1 MIRNI
6 YIKNFKTL
14 NMTSY
19 IELKECSFLC
29 GANSSGKS
37 SLIQTLLM
45 LAQTF
50 SNRYQ
55 DDSMVLNGSLARLGS
70 FTDIKKHNSTEEVI
84 TIGFTFDVDEAYYL
98 RDNTINSIRCEFVI
112 GRRDRSVAKIDEDYH
127 PIIISAKYFIS
138 KGGGNKQQ
146 DYIHFQCS
154 GDYFYSKEVVYD
166 VVSFNTSEY
175 NDLKKRFPS
184 LKILSI
190 AKSGDLIPSLIN
202 IQYDKTKKESYEIIN
217 FLTRKHSTQR
227 GGYFLDDEDF
237 GDDILIPREFS
248 ARVLELIKEERNKLL
263 DEFDLPNDL
272 LDIMTHSHIAKDD
285 YISYSYDKNKLSQR
299 AKELLNEIKGNFI
312 EINYSL
318 QSSDIPLIFV
328 NKAVSIV
335 DWKSWLDALDE
346 KKRKSLI
353 VLLEKHRDSLQAI
366 WYNNI
371 DVKMTSD
378 VYSSHLLQDVENAM
392 VYCFSRSLKYLGP
405 LRHEPQA
412 VYSSSPY
419 DANTVGLKGEFTASL
434 LHRNRANFI
443 CYSSPS
449 IINGKINVREKYDTL
464 NNACKEWLSFLGV
477 VEEVRTTDKGKLGYE
492 LYVKTSSG
500 EKWQDLTHVGVGVS
514 QVLPIV
520 LMFLNSDP
528 SDVLIFEQ
536 PELHLHPKVQSKL
549 CDLFLIMANTGRQC
563 IIETHSEY
571 MINRLRLRVAQDLD
585 NNYLKKSA
593 LYFINKVNG
602 ISEFQNINI
611 NKYGA
616 IPEWP
621 EDFFD
626 QTDKEVEKILMEAS
640 IKKNKEK
647 AKRFTNDSGY

>member
-6 YIKNFKTL
+6 YINNFKTL

-19 IELKECSFLC
+19 IELKECSILC

-45 LAQTF
+45 LAQSF
-50 SNRYQ
+50 SSRYQ
-55 DDSMVLNGSLARLGS
+55 DDSIVLNGALARLGS
-70 FTDIKKHNSTEEVI
+70 FSDIKKHNSSEETI
-84 TIGFTFDVDEAYYL
+84 TIGFTFDVDEGYYL
-98 RDNTINSIRCEFVI
+98 RDNTINSISCELVI

-127 PIIISAKYFIS
+127 PIIISAKYLIS
-138 KGGGNKQQ
+138 KGENNKQK
-146 DYIHFQCS
+146 DYIHFQCPQ
-154 GDYFYSKEVVYD
+154 DYYYSKD
-166 VVSFNTSEY
+166 VIYNVEKFNTSEF

-184 LKILSI
+184 LKILSL
-190 AKSGDLIPSLIN
+190 AKTGELVPSLIH
-202 IQYDKTKKESYEIIN
+202 IEYDKTKKESYEIIN
-217 FLTRKHSTQR
+217 FLTRKQNVHR
-227 GGYFLDDEDF
+227 GGYFLEDADF
-237 GDDILIPREFS
+237 GEDIYIPKEFS
-248 ARVLELIKEERNKLL
+248 IRVLELIKEERNKLL

-272 LDIMTHSHIAKDD
+272 LDIVKKNKLEKDE
-285 YISYSYDKNKLSQR
+285 YFSYNYDKNVLSQS

-318 QSSDIPLIFV
+318 QSRDIPPEFV
-328 NKAVSIV
+328 NKGVSIIE
-335 DWKSWLDALDE
+335 WKAWLNFLDE
-346 KKRKSLI
+346 KKRKNLI

-366 WYNNI
+366 WYNHI
-371 DVKMTSD
+371 EIKMTKD
-378 VYSSHLLQDVENAM
+378 VYSSNLLQDVETAM
-392 VYCFSRSLKYLGP
+392 AFCFSRSLKYLGP

-434 LHRNRANFI
+434 LHRNRANLI
-443 CYSSPS
+443 HYISPS
-449 IINGKINVREKYDTL
+449 IINGKINVTKKFDNL

-520 LMFLNSDP
+520 LMFLNSEP

-549 CDLFLIMANTGRQC
+549 CDLFLIMASTGRQC

-571 MINRLRLRVAQDLD
+571 MINRLRLRVAQDQ
-585 NNYLKKSA
+585 NNDCLERSV
-593 LYFINKVNG
+593 LYFINKING
-602 ISEFQNINI
+602 ISEFQNVNI

-621 EDFFD
+621 DDFFD

>member
-138 KGGGNKQQ
+138 KGGNNKQQ

-217 FLTRKHSTQR
+217 FLTRKHSTQ
-227 GGYFLDDEDF
+227 
-237 GDDILIPREFS
+237 
-248 ARVLELIKEERNKLL
+248 
-263 DEFDLPNDL
+263 
-272 LDIMTHSHIAKDD
+272 
-285 YISYSYDKNKLSQR
+285 
-299 AKELLNEIKGNFI
+299 
-312 EINYSL
+312 
-318 QSSDIPLIFV
+318 
-328 NKAVSIV
+328 
-335 DWKSWLDALDE
+335 
-346 KKRKSLI
+346 
-353 VLLEKHRDSLQAI
+353 
-366 WYNNI
+366 
-371 DVKMTSD
+371 
-378 VYSSHLLQDVENAM
+378 
-392 VYCFSRSLKYLGP
+392 
-405 LRHEPQA
+405 
-412 VYSSSPY
+412 
-419 DANTVGLKGEFTASL
+419 
-434 LHRNRANFI
+434 
-443 CYSSPS
+443 
-449 IINGKINVREKYDTL
+449 
-464 NNACKEWLSFLGV
+464 
-477 VEEVRTTDKGKLGYE
+477 
-492 LYVKTSSG
+492 
-500 EKWQDLTHVGVGVS
+500 
-514 QVLPIV
+514 
-520 LMFLNSDP
+520 
-528 SDVLIFEQ
+528 
-536 PELHLHPKVQSKL
+536 
-549 CDLFLIMANTGRQC
+549 
-563 IIETHSEY
+563 
-571 MINRLRLRVAQDLD
+571 
-585 NNYLKKSA
+585 
-593 LYFINKVNG
+593 
-602 ISEFQNINI
+602 
-611 NKYGA
+611 
-616 IPEWP
+616 
-621 EDFFD
+621 
-626 QTDKEVEKILMEAS
+626 
-640 IKKNKEK
+640 
-647 AKRFTNDSGY
+647 